1 MIVIDLAK
9 RQLAVLND
17 LIDETTHRLNTY
29 KNMPDKVLTCRSR
42 SGNNQNS
49 YYYEEHYSNGK
60 VTLDPLGKSEN
71 KNVIA
76 YKRRRYLKKLLK
88 TLKANKAALEQF
100 ISSFKDYSP
109 EAIQK
114 NLPKVYRDYDH
125 MHFNDESI
133 PGPAT
138 VYKNLPDNIYKD
150 ERFNELL
157 KWASDEYPRNS
168 YPLSST
174 PNIARDGTPFRSKG
188 ECMWYD
194 NILFEGLP
202 VRIEPELELMG
213 ESGQWHKLFP
223 DFMFKCFDG
232 SVILVEHFGKWDD
245 EKYAERNKRKIQ
257 EYLDCGFVLGD
268 NLIVTSDN
276 AEHCTN
282 ELMMV
287 EALEKIKKRMFA

>member
-29 KNMPDKVLTCRSR
+29 KTMPDKVLTCRSR

-49 YYYEEHYSNGK
+49 YYYEEQYSNGK

-88 TLKANKAALEQF
+88 TLEANKAALEQF

-114 NLPKVYRDYDH
+114 NL
-125 MHFNDESI
+125 
-133 PGPAT
+133 
-138 VYKNLPDNIYKD
+138 
-150 ERFNELL
+150 
-157 KWASDEYPRNS
+157 
-168 YPLSST
+168 

-287 EALEKIKKRMFA
+287 EALEKIKKRIAK